1 MRGFRLKPNLK
12 TITLRLLKPEQVE
25 YFCTTKHIDRKRC
38 ELAGIPFDEEF
49 ADSLEA
55 KEKHYFVVKTNF
67 EYDVVPGP
75 EFDELNKEWNLI
87 EKQHVSEKAAK
98 CIDHFIKYLK

>member
-1 MRGFRLKPNLK
+1 MRGFRIKPNLK

-38 ELAGIPFDEEF
+38 EHAGIPFDENL

-55 KEKHYFVVKTNF
+55 KEKHYFLVKTNL
-67 EYDVVPGP
+67 EYDVVTGP
-75 EFDELNKEWNLI
+75 EFEKLNEDWKLI
-87 EKQHVSEKAAK
+87 EKQFVSDKAKK
-98 CIDHFIKYLK
+98 CIDHFIKSLK